1 VSTSAVDTAI
11 ATRRD
16 TAGTTDRASRSAGIG
31 TTGAILAALATVI
44 AVAHVLLERLQA
56 AGANIRIN
64 AAPLVGTF
72 QFRPS
77 PRLVAALAVGA
88 TVVLAGPLVARRVGW
103 RSLLVVAAT
112 AAAAWA
118 VSLAVVDGWAG
129 LTTPL
134 EARTEYLADVGRVG
148 SPGAFLSSFVDR
160 IGDYSVHVQGHP
172 PGLLLVLSGL
182 DGVGLGGSGWA
193 AALMVAGGAAS
204 VPAVLITVRDVA
216 GERVARQAAPF
227 LVVAPA
233 AIWIASSADAFYA
246 GVSAWAVAFVVLA
259 TGRRGLRSDAYAVT
273 GGLLFGAAAFLSYGL
288 VLLAVVPLVVAYRR
302 RRLRPIVLAAVGAAP
317 LFLAFLA
324 AGFSWISGLLATR
337 DRYFAGVGS
346 RRPYLEFLVG
356 NTAAFVIALGPATA
370 VAMARLRDRRLWLL
384 VGGGLLAVGIAM
396 MSGMSK
402 GEVERIWLPFA
413 VWLLPVGAV
422 LAAGRRRV
430 ASGWLGV
437 QATTAVAVA
446 TVVRTS
452 W

>member
-11 ATRRD
+11 ATRRA
-16 TAGTTDRASRSAGIG
+16 TAATADGASRLGAIG
-31 TTGAILAALATVI
+31 KTCTILAALATVI

-77 PRLVAALAVGA
+77 ARLVVPLAVGA
-88 TVVLAGPLVARRVGW
+88 TIVLAGPFLARRFGW
-103 RSLLVVAAT
+103 RPLLVVAAI

-118 VSLAVVDGWAG
+118 VSLALIDGWEG

-134 EARTEYLADVGRVG
+134 EARTEYLADVDRVG
-148 SPGAFLSSFVDR
+148 APGAFLSSFIDR
-160 IGDYSVHVQGHP
+160 IGDYTVHVQGHP

-182 DGVGLGGSGWA
+182 DRVGLGGAGWA

-204 VPAVLITVRDVA
+204 VPAVLITVREVA

-227 LVVAPA
+227 VVIAPA
-233 AIWIASSADAFYA
+233 AIWIASSADALYT
-246 GVSAWAVAFVVLA
+246 GVSACAVAFVVLA
-259 TGRRGLRSDAYAVT
+259 TGRRGLRSDVYALT
-273 GGLLFGAAAFLSYGL
+273 GGLLFGATAFLSYGL
-288 VLLAVVPLVVAYRR
+288 VLLVAVPAAVAWRR
-302 RRLRPIVLAAVGAAP
+302 RRLRPLLLAAVGALP
-317 LFLAFLA
+317 VFVVFLA

-370 VAMARLRDRRLWLL
+370 VAIARLRDRRLWLL

-413 VWLLPVGAV
+413 VWLLPAGAI
-422 LAAGRRRV
+422 LAAGRHRV
-430 ASGWLGV
+430 ASWWLGV
-437 QATTAVAVA
+437 QAAAAVAVT

>member
-1 VSTSAVDTAI
+1 VSTGAVDTAI

-16 TAGTTDRASRSAGIG
+16 TSETRVHASRSAAIA
-31 TTGAILAALATVI
+31 TTCTILAALAGVVT
-44 AVAHVLLERLQA
+44 VAHVLLERLQA

-77 PRLVAALAVGA
+77 ARLVAALAVGA
-88 TVVLAGPLVARRVGW
+88 TVVVAGPFLARRVGW
-103 RSLLVVAAT
+103 RPLLALAAA

-118 VSLAVVDGWAG
+118 VSLALVDGWAG
-129 LTTPL
+129 LTVPL
-134 EARTEYLADVGRVG
+134 EARTEYLADIGRVG

-182 DGVGLGGSGWA
+182 DRVGLGGSGWA
-193 AALMVAGGAAS
+193 ATLMIAGGAAA
-204 VPAVLITVRDVA
+204 VPAVLVTAREVA
-216 GERVARQAAPF
+216 GENVARQTAPF

-246 GVSAWAVAFVVLA
+246 GVSAWAVALVVVA
-259 TGRRGLRSDAYAVT
+259 TGRQGLRSDAYALA
-273 GGLLFGAAAFLSYGL
+273 GGLLFGAVAFLSYGL
-288 VLLAVVPLVVAYRR
+288 VLLAAVPMVVAWRR
-302 RRLRPIVLAAVGAAP
+302 RRLRPIALAAVGAAP
-317 LFLAFLA
+317 VFLAFLA

-346 RRPYLEFLVG
+346 RRPYLEFLVA
-356 NTAAFVIALGPATA
+356 NAAAFGIALGPAIPVA
-370 VAMARLRDRRLWLL
+370 VARLRDRRLWLL

-402 GEVERIWLPFA
+402 GEVERIWLPLA
-413 VWLLPVGAV
+413 VWVLPAGAV
-422 LAAGRRRV
+422 LAAGRSRV
-430 ASGWLGV
+430 TRAWLGV
-437 QATTAVAVA
+437 QAAAAVAVA